1 MSYSIAAS
9 HARGKF
15 AVDKIFGAS
24 AAANVAKD
32 KFGKDKVVDATI
44 GALLDNSEQLVCL
57 PTLEKVYR
65 GLPMNEVIAYAPIAG
80 LPDFLEMVQVA
91 AFADNK
97 PEAYTKAIAT
107 SGGSG
112 AIHHTIWNYSE
123 IGDTILTSD
132 WFWGP
137 YRVLA
142 DGINRK
148 LDTFNLFDA
157 ALRFNANSFAAKV
170 NEWLVKQDSLVI
182 ILNSPANNPAGYSLS
197 DGEWDQ
203 VIETLK
209 QAAKNEEKR
218 ITLLVD
224 IAYIDFAGEK
234 NAVRSF
240 MRKFTGL
247 PRNVLIVIGYS
258 MSKSFSMYG
267 QRTGAMIGISS
278 DKDVITEFENIN
290 QYMNRATWSNIN
302 RAAQKVLAIIQKDA
316 TLTAAIEAER
326 AMYYQMIR
334 ERADILSS
342 EAAAVKL
349 DMLPY
354 IGGFFA
360 SVPAKDPEAV
370 CNKLHDDNIFAVPL
384 AKGVR
389 IAVCAVPAIKVK
401 GMAAKFV
408 KAIAAVE

>member
-9 HARGKF
+9 HSRGKF

-24 AAANVAKD
+24 AAANAAKA
-32 KFGKDKVVDATI
+32 KFGKASVVDATI
-44 GALLDNSEQLVCL
+44 GALLDNNEQLVCL

-80 LPDFLEMVQVA
+80 LPDYLEMVQVA

-142 DGINRK
+142 DGVARK
-148 LDTFNLFDA
+148 LDTFALFDA
-157 ALRFNANSFAAKV
+157 AMKFNTNSFAAKV

-182 ILNSPANNPAGYSLS
+182 IINSPANNPVGYSLT

-203 VIETLK
+203 VIDQLK

-234 NAVRSF
+234 NAVRKF

-247 PRNVLIVIGYS
+247 PRNILVIIGYS

-267 QRTGAMIGISS
+267 QRTGAMIGISA
-278 DKDVITEFENIN
+278 DLDVITEFENIN

-302 RAAQKVLAIIQKDA
+302 RAAQNVLAIIHKDA
-316 TLTAAIEAER
+316 ALMAAIEEER
-326 AMYYQMIR
+326 AKYFQMIR
-334 ERADILSS
+334 ERADILSD
-342 EAAAVKL
+342 EAKIAKL

-360 SVPAKDPEAV
+360 SVPTKNPEAA
-370 CNKLHDDNIFAVPL
+370 CDKLHDDNIFAVPL
-384 AKGVR
+384 NKGIR
-389 IAVCAVPAIKVK
+389 IAVCAVPAVKVK
-401 GMAAKFV
+401 GMADKVA